1 MDEYSWGLTM
11 NFLNRAYFGWPSSAA
26 SSQTSTLGTKIHYE
40 GTPVHIASDHN
51 LCIQEWKNIRE
62 SHLANTKEGYVD
74 IAYNFGACPHGWLFE
89 GRGLGKETAANG
101 NQDLNHAHYSIVGLV
116 GDSGDVTPTDLML
129 GSIRDGIE
137 LLQANGAGPEIKG
150 HRDGYPTDCPG
161 DALYNWVKQG
171 APRPGGTPKPSPA
184 PSPVPTPNHPW
195 PGVYVKQGSTGDIV
209 RTIQARLSARGWTIG
224 VDGQF
229 GPQTDRVIR
238 QFQAEKNLG
247 VDGIVGPA
255 TWSALWNAPI
265 T

>member
-1 MDEYSWGLTM
+1 M
-11 NFLNRAYFGWPSSAA
+11 NFLNRAYFGWPPSAA

-129 GSIRDGIE
+129 SSIRDGIE
-137 LLQANGAGPEIKG
+137 LLQANGAGSEIKG

-161 DALYNWVKQG
+161 DDLYNWVKLG
-171 APRPGGTPKPSPA
+171 APRPGDAPKPKPT
-184 PSPVPTPNHPW
+184 PGPVPPPTPNHPW
-195 PGVYVKQGSTGDIV
+195 PGIYVSQGSTGDIV
-209 RTIQARLSARGWTIG
+209 RTIQARLQARGWTIS